1 MEVTAAA
8 MDLAP
13 TAPSTTATDGCK
25 VKSKAS
31 KKELTPTDRALGTKK
46 RDAPR
51 VTVMAKKA
59 KAVTVMAKKAKA
71 ATAVAK
77 KKAELVVV
85 IQANAQILTSQVSAQ
100 AIFMIKGRCIC

>member
-13 TAPSTTATDGCK
+13 TTPSTTATDGCK

-31 KKELTPTDRALGTKK
+31 KKELMSMDRALGTKK

-51 VTVMAKKA
+51 VN
-59 KAVTVMAKKAKA
+59 VMAKKAKA